1 MASPRIAVCQEW
13 VMTWSGSDQVAG
25 RLAEAL
31 DADDVYTYA
40 GLSEL
45 IDRLFPGRRVH
56 TSRLG
61 RSSFARRHWAWL
73 LPFMSSWWRSLDL
86 DTHDAVVTCSHST
99 VNSVRA
105 RPDAVHVSYCCTP
118 MRYAWMWRSEFQ
130 RVPRPLRPVWPLI
143 AAGLRWGDRRRA
155 RNVDLFLA
163 DSANVAARIDRFYG
177 RRSIVVYP
185 PVDTDR
191 FTPDS
196 NTPKEDFFLY
206 AGRLIGYKRPDLA
219 VQAAER
225 AGVRLVVAGSGPEL
239 DRLRSMAG
247 PGVEFR
253 VQPSDEDLRDLYRR
267 ARALVFAGVEDFG
280 MVLVEAQACGTPVIA
295 YAAGGALEAV
305 RPDTGLLYND
315 PSLDGLAQAIGT
327 FDPAAYDP
335 AAIRRHAERFGADR
349 FDAVI
354 RRIVGALTEASP
366 TERQG
371 VVGALLAE
379 HGAAQ

>member
-1 MASPRIAVCQEW
+1 
-13 VMTWSGSDQVAG
+13 MTWSGSDQVAG
-25 RLAEAL
+25 RMANAL
-31 DADDVYTYA
+31 DVDDVYTYA
-40 GLSEL
+40 GLPEL
-45 IDRLFPGRRVH
+45 LDRLFDGRPVH

-61 RSSFARRHWAWL
+61 RASFARRHWSWL
-73 LPFMSSWWRSLDL
+73 LPFMASWWRRLDL
-86 DTHDAVVTCSHST
+86 DTYDAVVTCSHST

-105 RPDAVHVSYCCTP
+105 RPDAVHISYCCTP
-118 MRYAWMWRSEFQ
+118 MRYAWMWRSELQ
-130 RVPRPLRPVWPLI
+130 RVPTPLRPVWPLI
-143 AAGLRWGDRRRA
+143 AAELRWGDRRRA

-185 PVDTDR
+185 PVDTSL
-191 FTPDS
+191 FTPDAD
-196 NTPKEDFFLY
+196 TPKEDFFLY

-219 VQAAER
+219 VEAAGR
-225 AGVRLVVAGSGPEL
+225 AGVRLVIAGSGPEL
-239 DRLRSMAG
+239 DRLRSIAG

-305 RPDTGLLYND
+305 RPDGGLLYDD
-315 PSLDGLAQAIGT
+315 PSVDGLTRAIGA

-335 AAIRRHAERFGADR
+335 TVIRRHAERFGADR
-349 FDAVI
+349 FDAAI
-354 RRIVGALTEASP
+354 RHLVSELTEAP
-366 TERQG
+366 PAERQG
-371 VVGALLAE
+371 VIETLLEKHEAS
-379 HGAAQ
+379 Q